1 MSNLLY
7 YNFMYDKL
15 KLDEQ
20 EKAVIVYV
28 HGPSVTKPEIE
39 YSLEEAKM
47 LCETLGLKV
56 IEYFIQKR
64 DRPDL
69 TYCVGKGKLEEI
81 RLFVEANDVEVIV
94 FNNDISGIQEKN
106 LEKLFQK
113 LIMGRTEVILNIF
126 QRRARTN
133 QAKLQ
138 VELAFQEYMMPR
150 LKNRW
155 SHFSRV
161 EGGIGLRG
169 GEGEKQIELDKR
181 MIKEQIRLIKL
192 KLKKVDTQM
201 HTQRKRRLDTSVVS
215 IVGYTNAG
223 KTTLLNMLS
232 GASLFSEDMLFA
244 TLDVYIRKVYIND
257 NLTILM
263 SDTVGFID
271 KLPHG
276 LVASFKSTLEEVKNS
291 SLLLHVVDASSTMIN
306 KNIAS
311 VNAVLKEIG
320 ADDIPTFMVYNK
332 IDKLENG
339 VSEVIVNSGTNKNI
353 FISARNK
360 TGLEELK
367 IQIRNFFNN

>member
-1 MSNLLY
+1 
-7 YNFMYDKL
+7 MYDKL

-192 KLKKVDTQM
+192 KLKKVDMIYHIINGQI
-201 HTQRKRRLDTSVVS
+201 
-215 IVGYTNAG
+215 IV
-223 KTTLLNMLS
+223 
-232 GASLFSEDMLFA
+232 
-244 TLDVYIRKVYIND
+244 
-257 NLTILM
+257 
-263 SDTVGFID
+263 
-271 KLPHG
+271 
-276 LVASFKSTLEEVKNS
+276 
-291 SLLLHVVDASSTMIN
+291 
-306 KNIAS
+306 
-311 VNAVLKEIG
+311 
-320 ADDIPTFMVYNK
+320 
-332 IDKLENG
+332 
-339 VSEVIVNSGTNKNI
+339 
-353 FISARNK
+353 
-360 TGLEELK
+360 
-367 IQIRNFFNN
+367 